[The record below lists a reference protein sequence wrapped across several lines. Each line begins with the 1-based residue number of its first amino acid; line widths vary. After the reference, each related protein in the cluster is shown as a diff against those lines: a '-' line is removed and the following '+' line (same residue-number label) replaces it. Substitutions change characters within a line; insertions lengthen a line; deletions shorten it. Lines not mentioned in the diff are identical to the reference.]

1 MRNYFL
7 FFLFAAFVSG
17 CGRSGPAKPPQAEA
31 LESGNY
37 TEPTGGSAASD
48 VPDGGGAGR
57 DTQTV
62 QVRVEQVET
71 DVDDQEE
78 EEEDAFDV
86 DRKTGRKVARV
97 SSRTVA
103 VKVEVTNGY
112 RAVRVLVS
120 PRRFHIETRDG
131 RIIPPLGEG
140 KREPAL
146 PTAYLEVGKSIAGW
160 LRFKVPGGEN
170 RVFLRSDFQDPP
182 YRIGFSVP
190 GG

>member
-31 LESGNY
+31 LEAGNF
-37 TEPTGGSAASD
+37 TEPTGGGAASD
-48 VPDGGGAGR
+48 VPDGAGR

-62 QVRVEQVET
+62 QVRVEQVEM

-78 EEEDAFDV
+78 EEEEAFDV

-97 SSRTVA
+97 SSRTIA
-103 VKVEVTNGY
+103 VKVEVMNGY

-120 PRRFHIETRDG
+120 ATPPPCTSSSPTPSHGRPSAAFRTRN
-131 RIIPPLGEG
+131 
-140 KREPAL
+140 PAC
-146 PTAYLEVGKSIAGW
+146 E
-160 LRFKVPGGEN
+160 
-170 RVFLRSDFQDPP
+170 RSAA
-182 YRIGFSVP
+182 
-190 GG
+190 